1 MKALRARSL
10 GAWLGVLA
18 LLLLCSMT
26 AGVALGS
33 VNVPPLVV
41 WRVVLGELFGS
52 SSSPADI
59 SVQQHQIVW
68 LVRAPRVL
76 MAALVG
82 AGLATVGVVMQAM
95 VRNPLADPYM
105 LGVSSGAS
113 VGAVSV
119 LAWGSFAFAGVYA
132 ISAGAFVGALIATMA
147 VYWLARGR
155 ARVQQSTRLILSGVA
170 VGYFFTG
177 LTSLITLTSGQR
189 DLAGALMTWTLGSL
203 AGTQWSH
210 LSLPALVLLAGM
222 VWLALQTQALNALMM
237 GDETAATLGVNTHA
251 LRRTLFVVVSL
262 LTGVMVAASGAI
274 GFVGLVV
281 PHVARMLVGSD
292 HRRVLPVAAV
302 MGALFL
308 VVVDLLARVLFSP
321 MDVPVGVITALIG
334 GPFFVWLLMR
344 QTPARKELQ

>member
-1 MKALRARSL
+1 MRKRPL
-10 GAWLGVLA
+10 GTWLGVLT
-18 LLLLCSMT
+18 LLLLVAMT

-41 WRVVLGELFGS
+41 WRIVLHEVFGVS
-52 SSSPADI
+52 SMTDS

-68 LVRAPRVL
+68 FVRAPRVF
-76 MAALVG
+76 MAVLVG

-119 LAWGSFAFAGVYA
+119 LAWGSFALAGVYA
-132 ISAGAFVGALIATMA
+132 ISAGAFVGALLATTA
-147 VYWLARGR
+147 VYWLARGNPN

-170 VGYFFTG
+170 VGYFLTG

-203 AGTQWSH
+203 AGTQWSS
-210 LSLPALVLLAGM
+210 LALPAIVLLVGI
-222 VWLALQTQALNALMM
+222 VWLLLQTQSLNALMT

-251 LRRTLFVVVSL
+251 LRRALFVVVSL

-292 HRRVLPVAAV
+292 HARVLPLAAL

-321 MDVPVGVITALIG
+321 MEVPAGVITALIG
-334 GPFFVWLLMR
+334 GPFFVWMLMR
-344 QTPARKELQ
+344 QSRVAGERA